1 MKRAFVVSLAA
12 RMWGALLSILVVPLY
27 IRFLGIEAYGLVG
40 IFTSVQV
47 LVSFL
52 DLGLGATLIRELAR
66 LSGAE
71 RQLRPMRDL
80 TWTFEVVYLGTAV
93 LLGIV
98 LALLAPLLAGHWVH
112 LQHLSLHEAQR
123 ALVLAALALA
133 AQWPSTL
140 YNAGLTG
147 LQRQA
152 TLGGITALMATLR
165 VAATLLV
172 LWKVAPTIEMF
183 FVVQALSAL
192 AQTFVTR
199 WALWRGLAGGEG
211 RARFHFAKLRE
222 ARSFAGKMTGI
233 AITAIILT
241 QTDKIILS
249 HVLPLGEFGTY
260 ALASTLAS
268 GLYVAI
274 GPVFNII
281 YPRFSAIVGQ
291 QGIEATAPL
300 YHVSAQFM
308 SALVVPVAVVGAFF
322 SKDIL
327 FAWTGNA
334 ALSEQARWL
343 FALLLLGNAMNGVMN
358 IPYALQLGAGWT
370 GLALWANVIALLV
383 VTPLTYFLATSL
395 GALGGAIAW
404 CVLNACYIVFSQTV
418 MHRRLLLTEKWRWY
432 INDVGVAVLVA
443 AMIAGV
449 IWPFVPDD
457 LSRLGAGLTPG
468 VVWCLAAISTAVA
481 LPQIKHRLVDWLRHL
496 PSIMRMP

>member
-98 LALLAPLLAGHWVH
+98 LALLAPFLADHWVH
-112 LQHLSLHEAQR
+112 LQHLSLGEAQR

-152 TLGGITALMATLR
+152 ALGGITALMATLR
-165 VAATLLV
+165 VAATLLI
-172 LWKVAPTIEMF
+172 LWQVAPTIEMF
-183 FVVQALSAL
+183 FIVQAFSAL
-192 AQTFVTR
+192 AQTLVTR

-233 AITAIILT
+233 TITAIILT

-274 GPVFNII
+274 GPIFNII

-343 FALLLLGNAMNGVMN
+343 FALLLLGNALNGIMN
-358 IPYALQLGAGWT
+358 IPYALL
-370 GLALWANVIALLV
+370 LALGKADFQLRVNLIAILV
-383 VTPLTYFLATSL
+383 LSPLTYFLANAY
-395 GALGGAIAW
+395 GAIGGAAAW
-404 CVLNACYIVFSQTV
+404 LMLNSGYVLISQQI
-418 MHRRLLLTEKWRWY
+418 MHRRVLQKEKTAWYLRDFAFPSFAALAATLPFQLLLP
-432 INDVGVAVLVA
+432 INGSRQITAVAVALIWAVILVVTIMVLPEMRRRA
-443 AMIAGV
+443 SSMMG
-449 IWPFVPDD
+449 
-457 LSRLGAGLTPG
+457 RLGAIL
-468 VVWCLAAISTAVA
+468 
-481 LPQIKHRLVDWLRHL
+481 D
-496 PSIMRMP
+496 